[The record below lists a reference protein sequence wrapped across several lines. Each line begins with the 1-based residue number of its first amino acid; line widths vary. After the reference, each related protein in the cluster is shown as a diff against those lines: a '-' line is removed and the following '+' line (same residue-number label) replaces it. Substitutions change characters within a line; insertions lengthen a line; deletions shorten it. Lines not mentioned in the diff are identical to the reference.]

1 MLQTLLSLFGIAIVH
16 RNLSLLENFEVISA
30 RKSRIYFIILQLP
43 LYFMMIFKEQ
53 TLLTFI
59 YIGIFLLTFIFYRK
73 ILIIFALST
82 YENCH
87 LQVLD
92 QMILLLKSGKSAQTA
107 LKIVL
112 SGFSTWEKLVFRNLQ
127 TIFEIESFQLKPLI
141 EKNHYYFHEMQIILR
156 SPSHVIEQLKSFREG
171 LRIQRNLRH
180 KSRQVTQQIRAQA
193 FVSIG
198 IYIAIFCLS
207 RSFLNLSASISL
219 IFVSLA
225 LFLGGLACIF
235 IMGGKIRWK
244 T

>member
-30 RKSRIYFIILQLP
+30 RKSQFFFIILQLP
-43 LYFMMIFKEQ
+43 LYFLMIFKDQ
-53 TLLTFI
+53 TLLLFI
-59 YIGIFLLTFIFYRK
+59 YIGLFLLTFIFYRK
-73 ILIIFALST
+73 ILNIFALST

-92 QMILLLKSGKSAQTA
+92 QLILLLKSGKSAQTS

-112 SGFSTWEKLVFRNLQ
+112 SGFSAWEKLVFRDLQ
-127 TIFEIESFQLKPLI
+127 TIFEIETQSTKPFTG
-141 EKNHYYFHEMQIILR
+141 KNHFYFQEMQLILR
-156 SPSHVIEQLKSFREG
+156 SPSHVIDQLKSFREG

-198 IYIAIFCLS
+198 IYAAIFCLS
-207 RSFLNLSASISL
+207 RAYLNLMSSISI
-219 IFVSLA
+219 IFISLA
-225 LFLGGLACIF
+225 LFLVGLGCIF
-235 IMGGKIRWK
+235 LIGGRIKWK